1 MRLTP
6 GDLQNRPDT
15 RDRILDVAERMFAQQ
30 GFDLTSL
37 RALTAGADVNLA
49 AVHYHFG
56 SKERLFEAVLVRLV
70 EPVNAERLARLD
82 AAGAQGA
89 PALEAIIEAF
99 VAPPLHAV
107 ADARRADVA
116 RVLMGRVMSSP
127 DEQMRS
133 LLLKLFGSVLDRFI
147 PAFAH
152 ALPHLSREEVLWR
165 FFFMIGVLVQTMSC
179 GHHLRSVSGG
189 SCDPARVE
197 DAIPRIVQFVA
208 AGMRA
213 PAPAEVPR

>member
-6 GDLQNRPDT
+6 VDLQNRPDT

-70 EPVNAERLARLD
+70 EPVNAERLTRLD

-133 LLLKLFGSVLDRFI
+133 LLLKLFGTVLDRFI
-147 PAFAH
+147 PAFAR

-179 GHHLRSVSGG
+179 GHHLRFVSGG

-213 PAPAEVPR
+213 PAEAPR